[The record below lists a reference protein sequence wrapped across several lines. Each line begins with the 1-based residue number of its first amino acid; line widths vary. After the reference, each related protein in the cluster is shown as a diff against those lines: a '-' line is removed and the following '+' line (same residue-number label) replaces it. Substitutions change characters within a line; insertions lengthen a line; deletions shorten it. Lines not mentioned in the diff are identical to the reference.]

1 VIRLTQICARC
12 VGEAKRCH
20 RELRGGAFK
29 FGQLLIIHCVVS
41 VGGTRQMAHHP
52 FGVKRIPELFI
63 PRKFLELFF
72 VKAKAVHACIDMDGR
87 IRRLI
92 HAITNLRPKPR
103 LLQRVDNGFE
113 LRAQQHT
120 FIPWRWAIKHIN
132 RRIRSNTITQDF
144 TFARRGHEKDT
155 ASRAVK
161 RTSHLGCAKAI
172 SICFHR
178 GSNFGCANTFF
189 ETVPMPEYLNKS
201 HI

>member
-1 VIRLTQICARC
+1 
-12 VGEAKRCH
+12 
-20 RELRGGAFK
+20 
-29 FGQLLIIHCVVS
+29 
-41 VGGTRQMAHHP
+41 MAHHP

-189 ETVPMPEYLNKS
+189 DGLVIITKIVEVHAQGRASGVGGLHKMVFQSSYRHNAKR
-201 HI
+201 